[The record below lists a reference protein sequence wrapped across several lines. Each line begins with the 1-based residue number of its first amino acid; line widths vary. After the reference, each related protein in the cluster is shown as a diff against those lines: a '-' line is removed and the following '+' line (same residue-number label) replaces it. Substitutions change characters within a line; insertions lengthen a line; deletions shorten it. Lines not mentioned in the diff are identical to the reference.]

1 MENGNDFADLH
12 HVCIV
17 VKNIDKAMAY
27 YKSLGIGPFSPPPI
41 KAIKETY
48 LGKPIPP
55 DYFKRK
61 EVLGKMGKIN
71 LQLCQPAGGD
81 SPWQEFIDKKGE
93 GIHHLGYFVDDIE
106 KEQTAL
112 VKRGI
117 EIILSSRFEGG
128 GGAFYADLSKNGS
141 FYIEFIQPPKGKE

>member
-1 MENGNDFADLH
+1 MVISNEFANLH

-17 VKNIDKAMAY
+17 VKDLEKSMAH
-27 YKSLGIGPFSPPPI
+27 YKSFGIGPFLPPPI

-48 LGKPIPP
+48 RGRPIPP

-61 EVLGKMGKIN
+61 EVLGKMGNIN

-81 SPWQEFIDKKGE
+81 SPWQEFLDQKGE
-93 GIHHLGYFVDDIE
+93 GMHHLGYFTEDVE
-106 KEQTAL
+106 KEQAAL
-112 VKRGI
+112 AKRGI

-141 FYIEFIQPPKGKE
+141 LYVEFIQPPPGK

>member
-1 MENGNDFADLH
+1 MENSNEFADLH

-17 VKNIDKAMAY
+17 VNNIDKAMAY
-27 YKSLGIGPFSPPPI
+27 YKSFGIGPFFAPPI
-41 KAIKETY
+41 KDIKQTY

-61 EVLGKMGKIN
+61 EMLGKMGNIN

-81 SPWQEFIDKKGE
+81 SPWQEFLDKRGE
-93 GIHHLGYFVDDIE
+93 GMHHLGYFCADIE
-106 KEQTAL
+106 KEQKAL
-112 VKRGI
+112 EKRGI
-117 EIILSSRFEGG
+117 PAILTSRFEGG

-141 FYIEFIQPPKGKE
+141 LYIEFIQPPPGKE